1 MLLKIYKITNREFIA
16 KVSFLIHNCP
26 EKRKK
31 SHPIQLMKKHLP
43 LSVGMKSFV
52 SGIRGVR
59 YSFYLRFYFITMYR
73 CENEEH
79 HVGYQ

>member
-1 MLLKIYKITNREFIA
+1 
-16 KVSFLIHNCP
+16 
-26 EKRKK
+26 
-31 SHPIQLMKKHLP
+31 MKKHLP

-52 SGIRGVR
+52 SGIRGVYS

-79 HVGYQ
+79 YVGYQ